1 LTVSQEIKTLNEIEE
16 DAAPFNNKVPA
27 FDWGLNVIKNRG
39 VTYFKGASL
48 CFGFGLFV
56 IYFMQNN
63 FYPEFDLFGFGSLL
77 VTSSVIGVFVT
88 AYMAFG
94 FAMPSIFWLGYFS
107 DKGVR
112 EELGYALKTPEANK
126 EFYNWRMKY
135 CYFLPVTICLIAVI
149 VTFSNTSEMYAY
161 TLALVVVPVF
171 LGIIFGIALAKK
183 YRLPNGYAVQYV
195 LTGSVSYIIATLV
208 TAIFGLAAA
217 KNLVSWDVVK
227 NNNLAMVIAF
237 LIGGLMVFITTI
249 SLQMRKGYVY
259 MVSAI
264 VGVIAMTLLNAWMTM
279 PGAIVRNFGIGNY
292 EAESV
297 LVKDE
302 MCKQLKSNKY
312 LVDEGCALKNIHVV
326 WAWGGSYSF
335 RLTDGRQLKLDKESV
350 GSIVAEKSVKKGRKN
365 DILVE
370 G

>member
-1 LTVSQEIKTLNEIEE
+1 MGFPLTVSKVIEAQIE
-16 DAAPFNNKVPA
+16 MEEYTAPFSIKVPA
-27 FDWGLNVIKNRG
+27 FDWVLNVIKNRG

-63 FYPEFDLFGFGSLL
+63 FYPEFDLFSFGSLL

-112 EELGYALKTPEANK
+112 EELGYMLKTPGANK

-135 CYFLPVTICLIAVI
+135 CYFLPVTMCLIVAIVI
-149 VTFSNTSEMYAY
+149 FNVTNEAYAY
-161 TLALVVVPVF
+161 TLALVGVPVF
-171 LGIIFGIALAKK
+171 LGVIFGIALARK

-195 LTGSVSYIIATLV
+195 LTGSVAYISATLLI
-208 TAIFGLAAA
+208 ALFGLAAA
-217 KNLVSWDVVK
+217 RNFVLSEVLK
-227 NNNLAMVIAF
+227 NNTLAMVVAF
-237 LIGGLMVFITTI
+237 LISGLMMFLVTI
-249 SLQMRKGYVY
+249 SLQMRRGYVY
-259 MVSAI
+259 VVSAI
-264 VGVIAMTLLNAWMTM
+264 VGVIAMTLLNAWVTM
-279 PGAIVRNFGIGNY
+279 PGAIVRGFGIGNY

-297 LVKDE
+297 LIKGE
-302 MCKQLKSNKY
+302 MCDKLRLNKY
-312 LVDEGCALKNIHVV
+312 LVGEGCALKNIHVV

-335 RLTDGRQLKLDKESV
+335 RLADGRQLKLDKSSV
-350 GSIVAEKSVKKGRKN
+350 GSIVS
-365 DILVE
+365 E
-370 G
+370 GVLKRGE